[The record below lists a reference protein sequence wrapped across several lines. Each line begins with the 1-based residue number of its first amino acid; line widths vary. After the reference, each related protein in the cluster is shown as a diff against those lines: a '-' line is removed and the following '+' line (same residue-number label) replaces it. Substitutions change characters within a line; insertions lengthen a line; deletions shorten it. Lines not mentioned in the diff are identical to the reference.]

1 MSLQAYLQLLDWTG
15 RQLRRDGKRGRI
27 PSELEPIM
35 KRIGMSSDLWCDVVS
50 RFSKIFQRA
59 AGRPSSLSQAAQ
71 AKGQRWY
78 QAHGS
83 PIPDATG

>member
-1 MSLQAYLQLLDWTG
+1 MRTVVPREES
-15 RQLRRDGKRGRI
+15 
-27 PSELEPIM
+27 

-50 RFSKIFQRA
+50 RFGKIFQRA
-59 AGRPSSLSQAAQ
+59 AGRPSALSQAAQ

-78 QAHGS
+78 QTHDS